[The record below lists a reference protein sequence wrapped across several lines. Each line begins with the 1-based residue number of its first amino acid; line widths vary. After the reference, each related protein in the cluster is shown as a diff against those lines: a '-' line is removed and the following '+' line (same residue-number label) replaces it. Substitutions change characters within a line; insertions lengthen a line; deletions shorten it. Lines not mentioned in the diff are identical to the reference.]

1 MQSVADRNEKHIGV
15 PFYIFITLL
24 IGGVATA
31 SAVVT
36 WRAGNPVPA
45 LLSSLIFV
53 FHIGLYWLNL
63 RQFQDRHWW
72 IFYYAAQSVLIIVLV
87 QFPYGVDIG
96 PTIAATLT
104 ITQVGEGL
112 GLWGNTRRAFWLGLF
127 YFGLLSLL
135 IVQMVAPDQLLGSLS
150 GILINGGFI
159 VLVMVVY
166 NQRLAEQRKALELAE
181 TLESANAQL
190 AAYAAKN
197 AALTLQTERQRM
209 ARELHDTLAQGVA
222 GLILQLEAVKAHLA
236 AGRSERASG
245 IVEQAL
251 ARARSTLADSR
262 AAIDDLRAT
271 GATFDAAVHDKVE
284 RFTQATGIPCTLDL
298 AAYEEHVVASDV
310 TSHALRVLSEALA
323 NVTRHA
329 QATQVTVRLSIGGGE
344 FTLVVCDNGRGF
356 DAAEAPGAGHYG
368 LLGMRERARLTGGSI
383 TIESAVGQGTRVC
396 FVAPVENR
404 EGS

>member
-45 LLSSLIFV
+45 LLSSLIFAL
-53 FHIGLYWLNL
+53 HIGFYWLNL
-63 RQFQDRHWW
+63 KQFQGRHWW
-72 IFYYAAQSVLIIVLV
+72 IFYYAAQSVLIIVLA

-96 PTIAATLT
+96 PAIAATLT
-104 ITQVGEGL
+104 ITQVGEAL

-166 NQRLAEQRKALELAE
+166 NQRLAEQRKAMELAE

-222 GLILQLEAVKAHLA
+222 GLSSAIGSGQSAPGSRTQRTRGRHSR
-236 AGRSERASG
+236 AGIGPCPQYAGGFPECH
-245 IVEQAL
+245 Q
-251 ARARSTLADSR
+251 RSTRDR
-262 AAIDDLRAT
+262 
-271 GATFDAAVHDKVE
+271 
-284 RFTQATGIPCTLDL
+284 Q
-298 AAYEEHVVASDV
+298 
-310 TSHALRVLSEALA
+310 HARRRR
-323 NVTRHA
+323 T
-329 QATQVTVRLSIGGGE
+329 
-344 FTLVVCDNGRGF
+344 
-356 DAAEAPGAGHYG
+356 
-368 LLGMRERARLTGGSI
+368 
-383 TIESAVGQGTRVC
+383 
-396 FVAPVENR
+396 
-404 EGS
+404 